1 MPRPSEE
8 TPLDGDAERHE
19 AKETHG
25 GCNSGR
31 VSQIASHGSCLSKPL
46 TPDCRPEST

>member
-1 MPRPSEE
+1 MPRLSEE

-25 GCNSGR
+25 GGVYIIYR
-31 VSQIASHGSCLSKPL
+31 
-46 TPDCRPEST
+46 